1 MRTLEYSIPTE
12 YEGSKVLHFLKRH
25 AGLSSRV
32 IRNLKFH
39 DDGILCNGAPIRTID
54 YIHTGDVLTV
64 NLPDDSPAI
73 DPDLRPR
80 RQGFHPS
87 EPVPEPRILYEDED
101 LVVVDKP
108 AGLAV
113 HQSHNHQGDTLADWL
128 ADHYG
133 GPFVFRAVGRLDKGT
148 SGIVVC
154 ARNKFAA
161 SPLQGKV
168 KKTYYALV
176 NGAYEGSGTIDAP
189 IFRPDPKKTTRSVD
203 PRGVPAVTHWKALR
217 TDGSISF
224 LEIHLET
231 GRTHQIRVHFAS
243 QGTPLLGDVMY
254 GAPERDDIHR
264 HALHCGR
271 AEFIHPYTRSII
283 RVEADLPEDMVQ
295 IARLLHKI

>member
-1 MRTLEYSIPTE
+1 MRTLEYQIPTE

-32 IRNLKFH
+32 IRNLKFR
-39 DDGILCNGAPIRTID
+39 DDGILCNGVPVRTID
-54 YIHTGDVLTV
+54 YLHAGDSLVV
-64 NLPDDSPAI
+64 NLPDDTVSLA
-73 DPDLRPR
+73 PDLAAR
-80 RQGFHPS
+80 RHGFHPS
-87 EPVPEPRILYEDED
+87 EPVPEPGILYEDED
-101 LVVVDKP
+101 LVVVNKP

-133 GPFVFRAVGRLDKGT
+133 GPFVFRAIGRLDKGT
-148 SGIVVC
+148 SGVVVC

-176 NGAYEGSGTIDAP
+176 NGRYEGSGTIDAP
-189 IFRPDPKKTTRSVD
+189 IFRPDPGKTTRAVGPD
-203 PRGVPAVTHWKALR
+203 GVPAVTHWTALK
-217 TDGSISF
+217 TDGEISF

-254 GAPERDDIHR
+254 GAPEREDIYR
-264 HALHCGR
+264 HALHCGK
-271 AEFIHPYTRSII
+271 AEFVHPYTREKIA
-283 RVEADLPEDMVQ
+283 VEAELPEDMVE
-295 IARLLHKI
+295 IVRLLHNI